1 MAKSV
6 AFDIDMASLGAT
18 CAESSKAITEALEA
32 LRKTMQKEYFA
43 AGDHKAW
50 AEEIATNAAI
60 LYDAD
65 PFLSI
70 KESIIEAAMTFFKEM
85 SE

>member
-1 MAKSV
+1 MDKAMCDFAVSAKE
-6 AFDIDMASLGAT
+6 FHDSL
-18 CAESSKAITEALEA
+18 EQIKKEL
-32 LRKTMQKEYFA
+32 QKQYFA

-60 LYDAD
+60 LYKTD
-65 PFLSI
+65 PFSDM
-70 KESIIEAAMTFFKEM
+70 KESIIEAAMIFFKEM